1 MAWQSLGIF
10 GQVNTQTFHFLKH
23 FNASLKKRYYRKKK
37 KNCAQISQES
47 KKKKKK
53 RKSSLWNIRINKNY
67 FTMPSLQT
75 SACITPWLIY
85 ITPTSTW
92 IKIVKSDSFYDADS
106 VTLLA
111 TEIALRAH
119 GAHLWH
125 FTYGPVHTIY
135 IQICRCFVRIF
146 FFFFCH

>member
-10 GQVNTQTFHFLKH
+10 GQVNTQTFHSLKRFL
-23 FNASLKKRYYRKKK
+23 NASLKNDIIGRKEIVRRSAKK
-37 KNCAQISQES
+37 A
-47 KKKKKK
+47 KKK
-53 RKSSLWNIRINKNY
+53 RSLWNIRINKNY

-75 SACITPWLIY
+75 TACITPWLMY

-106 VTLLA
+106 VSLLA
-111 TEIALRAH
+111 TKVALPAH

-125 FTYGPVHTIY
+125 FPYGPVHTIY

-146 FFFFCH
+146 FLCVSLSWC